1 MFFRKKIC
9 IFAENFAMKFGELYI
24 KWIKHLK
31 KKGLYAKYRYDY
43 SVAVDVFNKRHRAIM
58 DGTYWLANTK
68 IEVSRTEKFLD
79 GTDCLM
85 SVKDD
90 TLDFYGLRGA
100 LYRLESQLSMFGK
113 EPTKD
118 WVKVAEDFGVL
129 EGFYERPKPSNFWE
143 IVDGWDYGGVWAT
156 ASTIDEPREVRVVRS
171 RQDEAHAGQWYDR
184 YYNRGRNFN
193 NRNNIRWRR

>member
-1 MFFRKKIC
+1 
-9 IFAENFAMKFGELYI
+9 MKFGELYI

-58 DGTYWLANTK
+58 DGTYWLESTK

-79 GTDCLM
+79 GIDYLM
-85 SVKDD
+85 GVKDD

-100 LYRLESQLSMFGK
+100 LYRLESQLGMFGK
-113 EPTKD
+113 EPTTD

-143 IVDGWDYGGVWAT
+143 IVNDVDYSGVLT
-156 ASTIDEPREVRVVRS
+156 ASTISESRNIARPRHE
-171 RQDEAHAGQWYDR
+171 DAHAGQWYDR
-184 YYNRGRNFN
+184 FYNRGRNFN